1 MVKDHAPVNPHKRR
15 AVNSTALVSFL
26 SERKFP
32 ILLEDCLKF
41 MIEMFLKNWL
51 LITIINPL
59 ALYSWGRD
67 CQLKVENILTDNYC
81 LQVEMVIGQAGQVGQ
96 HAARNAIMCAGE
108 NVTIHPQLTGD
119 IIALELTMTQM
130 IVRED
135 YVGGLFGLNQVFPR
149 SQQIQHLLLPAKS
162 HCISG

>member
-1 MVKDHAPVNPHKRR
+1 MVKDHAPVNPHKRK

-32 ILLEDCLKF
+32 ILLEDCSKF

-51 LITIINPL
+51 LITIINPH

-81 LQVEMVIGQAGQVGQ
+81 LQVEMVIGLPGQVGQ
-96 HAARNAIMCAGE
+96 HAAQSAIMSEGE
-108 NVTIHPQLTGD
+108 NVTIHPQQTGG
-119 IIALELTMTQM
+119 IIVSELTMTQM
-130 IVRED
+130 IVLEG
-135 YVGGLFGLNQVFPR
+135 YVGGLFGLNQVYPR
-149 SQQIQHLLLPAKS
+149 SQQIPHLLLAAKL
-162 HCISG
+162 HCISD